1 MTFVLARGAMREHIK
16 SRQKKNPTGASQLE
30 ISQQQRSEAV
40 MSRNSQE
47 PTQVNFISQTKLLE
61 FDSISGSSLG
71 YFTFL
76 QLTF

>member
-1 MTFVLARGAMREHIK
+1 
-16 SRQKKNPTGASQLE
+16 LE

-71 YFTFL
+71 YFKFL